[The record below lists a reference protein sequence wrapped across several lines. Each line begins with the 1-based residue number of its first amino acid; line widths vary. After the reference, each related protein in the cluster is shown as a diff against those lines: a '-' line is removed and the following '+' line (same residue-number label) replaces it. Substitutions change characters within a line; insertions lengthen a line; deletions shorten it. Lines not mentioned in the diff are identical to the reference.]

1 MMIPFLLHIRLSELT
16 IRNLASIIETKA
28 LVPRITNNAS
38 LFLPRANTRG
48 FTHARTHSSLHRVMY
63 AALSASSSL
72 GAQRVG
78 DMSSRNGTF
87 GFFLLIV
94 CASRNGRVAF
104 AVVGNDARRA
114 SFVVVG

>member
-1 MMIPFLLHIRLSELT
+1 MMILFLLHISLSELT
-16 IRNLASIIETKA
+16 IRNLVCIIETKA

-38 LFLPRANTRG
+38 LFLARANTRD
-48 FTHARTHSSLHRVMY
+48 FTHARTHSLLQHVMY

-87 GFFLLIV
+87 GFFY
-94 CASRNGRVAF
+94 
-104 AVVGNDARRA
+104 
-114 SFVVVG
+114 